1 MNLRAVI
8 VVALGV
14 VTTIVLLTIVPKGA
28 ADEAVPS
35 VAAGGGAVTTLP
47 LGVTTTTPSG
57 TTTTPSGNTTPTT
70 TTTAKS
76 GKGKGTTT
84 TTTPFVA
91 TGRSTVKL
99 GSTGDDVTAL
109 QQRLN
114 ALGYNA
120 GTANGTFGAQTQ
132 TAVEN
137 FQNAKNLA
145 ADGVVGP
152 TTWNAL
158 ASG

>member
-1 MNLRAVI
+1 MGALDPSAMNLRAVI

-35 VAAGGGAVTTLP
+35 VAAGGAVTTLP
-47 LGVTTTTPSG
+47 LGVTTTAPSG
-57 TTTTPSGNTTPTT
+57 TPTPTT
-70 TTTAKS
+70 TTGKS
-76 GKGKGTTT
+76 GKGNAATTT
-84 TTTPFVA
+84 TAPFVA
-91 TGRSTVKL
+91 TGRSTVRL

-137 FQNAKNLA
+137 FQKAKNLA

-158 ASG
+158 AAG

>member
-14 VTTIVLLTIVPKGA
+14 VTTIVLLAIVPKGA
-28 ADEAVPS
+28 ADEGVPS
-35 VAAGGGAVTTLP
+35 VAAGGSVTTTLIP
-47 LGVTTTTPSG
+47 SGVTTTTP
-57 TTTTPSGNTTPTT
+57 TATTTPTTPTT
-70 TTTAKS
+70 TTTAKN

-91 TGRSTVKL
+91 TGRSTVRL

-137 FQNAKNLA
+137 FQKAKNIP

-158 ASG
+158 AAG

>member
-14 VTTIVLLTIVPKGA
+14 VTTIVLLAIVPKGA

-35 VAAGGGAVTTLP
+35 VAAGGSVTTTLIP
-47 LGVTTTTPSG
+47 SGVTTTTPSST
-57 TTTTPSGNTTPTT
+57 TTTTPTPTT
-70 TTTAKS
+70 TSKS
-76 GKGKGTTT
+76 GKGKGKGTTT

-120 GTANGTFGAQTQ
+120 GAANGTFGAQTQ

-137 FQNAKNLA
+137 FQKAKNLA

-158 ASG
+158 AAG